1 MSRIGTFWSDA
12 LGAPLVILSD
22 FDFTISQVDVGDL
35 VVDTLSPPSAA
46 TLERIRAGQ
55 AGSREFWL
63 DSMARVSVDE
73 ALKLAGTVALDP
85 HFRPFAAWCEAQAI
99 PLAVVSD
106 GFGFYISQIFE
117 RNGLSHLPVFC
128 NEMPEPGRL
137 EFPHANPACDLCACC
152 KASVARRL
160 KEAGAHIIYIGDGTS
175 DLYASAFVD
184 WVFAKGFLARH
195 LASQGMP
202 FYPFDSFADV
212 AAVVQGDLAS
222 FRDGTA
228 PRRSSLPTHKTC
240 RF

>member
-1 MSRIGTFWSDA
+1 VSRIGTFWSDA
-12 LGAPLVILSD
+12 VTAPLVILSD

-35 VVDTLSPPSAA
+35 LVETLSPPSPA

-63 DSMARVSVDE
+63 DSMARVPVDK
-73 ALKLAGTVALDP
+73 ALALAGTVALDP
-85 HFRPFAAWCEAQAI
+85 HFGAFASWCEAQSI

-106 GFGFYISQIFE
+106 GFGFYISQILG
-117 RNGLSHLPVFC
+117 RNGLGHLPVFC
-128 NEMPEPGRL
+128 NEMAEPGRL
-137 EFPHANPACDLCACC
+137 EFPHANPVCDLCACC
-152 KASVARRL
+152 KAGVARRL

-195 LASQGMP
+195 LTEQGMP
-202 FYPFDSFADV
+202 FYRFDSFADV
-212 AAVVQGDLAS
+212 AAVVQEHLEE